1 MNSWAKIPSLKGALW
16 FNYFSIKYKKVE
28 MNPANV
34 DPAYA
39 KSLLEIN
46 SRFKCKD
53 DLYRFLQNYKV
64 SAAPPGAFCR

>member
-1 MNSWAKIPSLKGALW
+1 
-16 FNYFSIKYKKVE
+16 